1 MELPPRVKTQHPN
14 RENIVHDANVPV
26 PIETAFFLEDS
37 QRDPSKFNRFYFNF
51 PGDWSTS
58 NKGETIVGVRSMWL
72 VSKRRKLEFTIR
84 IAKYVKKMFQSIVG
98 NTTNEKI
105 TNMQTSDGYKN
116 SIKIKEIK
124 VIDWLSTER
133 DFRGF
138 FEAVHNSLKNYISS
152 LWKDPYEIFEQSDL
166 DVLNR
171 DIQTDGYYD
180 DRGFHEKIYSERN
193 NNSLDKYGCAFKIT
207 EMNKDFEEVFNIG
220 DGPTQNRKGKY
231 NLYENELIF
240 DNIWDRH
247 SCKVYSSLGEQSLHN
262 YIGNSQI
269 YYNPIKYFKL
279 NSSDQRFWIELYSA
293 RQYNAP
299 VKLPNGETFVMEMQF
314 LPYNKMLYV

>member
-72 VSKRRKLEFTIR
+72 VSKRRKLEFTIS
-84 IAKYVKKMFQSIVG
+84 IAKYLKVSFDKIPGFSIHDRI
-98 NTTNEKI
+98 KS
-105 TNMQTSDGYKN
+105 MTSSLYQDDL
-116 SIKIKEIK
+116 KIKEIK

-138 FEAVHNSLKNYISS
+138 FEAVHNALKSYISIWWNS
-152 LWKDPYEIFEQSDL
+152 ITNAFEQSDI

-180 DRGFHEKIYSERN
+180 EKGFHEKIYSERN

-231 NLYENELIF
+231 NLYENELTF